1 MRFLNIK
8 YYFLLTTL
16 LFFVALPAMFGQKQI
31 SEDEVNTQ
39 KIFIDASK
47 EKILGNFEN
56 AVYLFK
62 EVLKRDEK
70 NDAALY
76 ELARIYSVQE
86 KNDKAL
92 HSIKEALSVAPENVW
107 YEMFLADLHDKM
119 GKPNEAAKVFE
130 KLVAQDNGN
139 TYYYEKWAFFLV
151 KSGEATKAIKVY
163 DKLESKF
170 GVNEELSSKKYRLY
184 LGLGNQKK
192 AAEELETLVRSAP
205 SNTDH
210 KHMLAS
216 FYLQIG
222 DQKNAEKIFK
232 QILEIDPDDA
242 YASIALAEKL
252 KAGGDDISYLNTLK
266 PIFEKPD
273 VNIDVK
279 IRELI
284 PYIQKIANSGDKQ
297 LAKTVVELAQI
308 LEEAH
313 PYEAKSYAA
322 YGDILYYSGDNQ
334 AALEK
339 YQKALE
345 LNKSVFT
352 IWEQVMYINLE
363 LNNPEALLQTSEDA
377 IDLFPNQAKAYYFN
391 GVAEGQLKNHRAA
404 IASLQQAL
412 IMSRKNPALRL
423 DIYNHMAIEYYQLE
437 EFDKSET
444 AFEEALKINPRA
456 HSILNRYSYY
466 LALRGVKLAKAK
478 EMCAKANELNSN
490 NPYYQDTYGWILY
503 KIKEYS
509 AAKEWIGKAMANGG
523 NEIPDILE
531 HYGDVL
537 FQLNDVENAIINWQ
551 KALDKGSK
559 SKMLE
564 KKIADRQLYE

>member
-1 MRFLNIK
+1 
-8 YYFLLTTL
+8 
-16 LFFVALPAMFGQKQI
+16 MFGQKQI
-31 SEDEVNTQ
+31 SEDEINTQ

-76 ELARIYSVQE
+76 ELARIYNVQE

-92 HSIKEALSVAPENVW
+92 HSIKEALSITPENVW

-119 GKPNEAAKVFE
+119 GKTKEAAKVFE
-130 KLVAQDNGN
+130 KLVSQDNEN
-139 TYYYEKWAFFLV
+139 TYYYEKWAFYLV
-151 KSGEATKAIKVY
+151 KSGEAAKAIKVY
-163 DKLESKF
+163 DKLENKF

-192 AAEELETLVRSAP
+192 AAEELETLARSAP

-222 DQKNAEKIFK
+222 DQKKAEEIFK

-252 KAGGDDISYLNTLK
+252 KAGGDDVSYLNTLK
-266 PIFEKPD
+266 PVFGKPD

-279 IRELI
+279 IKELI
-284 PYIQKIANSGDKQ
+284 PYIQKIANAQSDE
-297 LAKTVVELAQI
+297 LLTKTVVELAQI

-322 YGDILYYSGDNQ
+322 HADILYYSGDNKS
-334 AALEK
+334 ALKK

-345 LNKSVFT
+345 LDKSVFT

-363 LNNPEALLQTSEDA
+363 LSDFEVLLQTSEDA

-404 IASLQQAL
+404 IGSLQQAL
-412 IMSRKNPALRL
+412 LMSRRNPVLRL

-437 EFDKSET
+437 EFDKSDT
-444 AFEEALKINPRA
+444 AFEEALKINPQA

-466 LALRGVKLAKAK
+466 LATRGVKLAKAK
-478 EMCAKANELNSN
+478 EMCAKANELNSS

-509 AAKEWIGKAMANGG
+509 AAKEWIERAMANGG
-523 NEIPDILE
+523 DEIPDILE

-537 FQLNDVENAIINWQ
+537 FQMDDVENAIINWQ

-564 KKIADRQLYE
+564 KKITDRQLYE